1 MINEKNGGKK
11 TFFACSLSLSSFP
24 FPGRVG
30 GVRRIAR
37 GDSARDGDALAS
49 PRHDGLWVVRVS
61 VQLNAAPLRG
71 DEAFGVGRDGRTS
84 VGRSFGRLKLGQ
96 FPDGFRLAHPFEKD
110 VQAILEVGNFHHN
123 LEAIIFA
130 HRLAKQGAFVV
141 FFRVSEH
148 GVVRLV
154 SFGQDLVE
162 QIRHGLAKKQNG
174 FSQAVVEKFK
184 DVISSFF
191 VEADFD
197 VSVSEEEF
205 HLGQIPRKF
214 RLGGS
219 DGAWVLAENSNL
231 DRFRFP
237 FFVFGEQVLG
247 GLLAVAIPFMAFG
260 GVFSGLFDGSSGG
273 DERDFFSFDGGG
285 GFGGFLGSQKVFGLL
300 LLDGLVASVLVV
312 VGVTDVWRSQGS
324 RKLCLLRHDTLGR
337 SWSTRAEV
345 RC

>member
-1 MINEKNGGKK
+1 MKKMGEKKH
-11 TFFACSLSLSSFP
+11 FSLALSLSSFP

-30 GVRRIAR
+30 GVRQIAR
-37 GDSARDGDALAS
+37 GDSARDGDAFAS
-49 PRHDGLWVVRVS
+49 PRHDGLWVVHVS

-219 DGAWVLAENSNL
+219 DGAWVLAENSDL

-273 DERDFFSFDGGG
+273 DERDFFSFDGG

>member
-1 MINEKNGGKK
+1 MGEKKH
-11 TFFACSLSLSSFP
+11 FSLALSLSSFP

-30 GVRRIAR
+30 GVRQIAR
-37 GDSARDGDALAS
+37 GDSARDGDAFAS
-49 PRHDGLWVVRVS
+49 PRHDGLWVVHVS

-84 VGRSFGRLKLGQ
+84 VGCSFGRLKLGQ

-219 DGAWVLAENSNL
+219 DGAWVLAENSDL

-273 DERDFFSFDGGG
+273 DERDFFSFDGGR
-285 GFGGFLGSQKVFGLL
+285 GFGGGVLGSQKVFGLL

-337 SWSTRAEV
+337 RGAQEQ
-345 RC
+345 R

>member
-1 MINEKNGGKK
+1 LRAA
-11 TFFACSLSLSSFP
+11 TL
-24 FPGRVG
+24 
-30 GVRRIAR
+30 
-37 GDSARDGDALAS
+37 ARDGNAFAS

-84 VGRSFGRLKLGQ
+84 VGRSFDRLKLGQ

-110 VQAILEVGNFHHN
+110 EKAILEVGNFHHN

-130 HRLAKQGAFVV
+130 HRLAKQGALVV

-154 SFGQDLVE
+154 NFGQDLVE
-162 QIRHGLAKKQNG
+162 QIRHALAKKQNG

-191 VEADFD
+191 VEADCD

-205 HLGQIPRKF
+205 HLGEIPRKF
-214 RLGGS
+214 FLDDGGGGN
-219 DGAWVLAENSNL
+219 GAWVLAENSDL

-237 FFVFGEQVLG
+237 FFVFGEQGLG
-247 GLLAVAIPFMAFG
+247 GLLAGFMAFG
-260 GVFSGLFDGSSGG
+260 GGGGGFSGLFDGSSG
-273 DERDFFSFDGGG
+273 DFDFSFDGGG
-285 GFGGFLGSQKVFGLL
+285 FGGVLGSQKVFRLL

-324 RKLCLLRHDTLGR
+324 GELRHDTVVGA
-337 SWSTRAEV
+337 AEEQ
-345 RC
+345 R

>member
-1 MINEKNGGKK
+1 MINEKKNGEKK
-11 TFFACSLSLSSFP
+11 TFFARSLSLSSFP

-30 GVRRIAR
+30 GVRQIAR
-37 GDSARDGDALAS
+37 GDSARDGDAFAS
-49 PRHDGLWVVRVS
+49 PRHDGLWVVHVS

-219 DGAWVLAENSNL
+219 DGAWVLAENSDL

-260 GVFSGLFDGSSGG
+260 GVFSGLFDGSSG
-273 DERDFFSFDGGG
+273 DERDFFSFDGG

-337 SWSTRAEV
+337 RGAQEQ
-345 RC
+345 R